1 MNSIIILNSQHLD
14 SDLFGILRDGG
25 SVYAHAPLSSLEP
38 TGRGNRLPLEGAGQ
52 RPIDSS

>member
-25 SVYAHAPLSSLEP
+25 VFMPTRLFHRSSQLDEA
-38 TGRGNRLPLEGAGQ
+38 TDCLLRVQANAR
-52 RPIDSS
+52 